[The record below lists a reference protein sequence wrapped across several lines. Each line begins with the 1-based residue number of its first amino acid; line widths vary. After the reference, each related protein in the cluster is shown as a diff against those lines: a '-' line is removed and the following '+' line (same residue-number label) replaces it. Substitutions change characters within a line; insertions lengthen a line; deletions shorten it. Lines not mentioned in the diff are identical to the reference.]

1 MKKIMGLALSA
12 MLMSGCAA
20 LPESENVG
28 TRGLLLCEANEI
40 CPAVLVSWNEQRKDV
55 LDMKISL
62 NSVSHYYAI
71 KHVSFSNG
79 QKTLGFDP
87 VAATE
92 QEMILGM
99 YRSRAEV
106 TVPVKLMADLKV
118 KGQKQDQS
126 ITMSLETDK
135 GTITRYVLKNGQ
147 ESLLFQ
153 QFKQVYSAS

>member
-1 MKKIMGLALSA
+1 MKKLTSL
-12 MLMSGCAA
+12 MLGAVLISGCAA
-20 LPESENVG
+20 MPESENIG
-28 TRGLLLCEANEI
+28 TRGLLLCEANEL
-40 CPAVLVSWNEQRKDV
+40 CPAVTVSWNEQKKDL
-55 LDMKISL
+55 LDIQINL
-62 NSVSHYYAI
+62 NSVSNNFEI